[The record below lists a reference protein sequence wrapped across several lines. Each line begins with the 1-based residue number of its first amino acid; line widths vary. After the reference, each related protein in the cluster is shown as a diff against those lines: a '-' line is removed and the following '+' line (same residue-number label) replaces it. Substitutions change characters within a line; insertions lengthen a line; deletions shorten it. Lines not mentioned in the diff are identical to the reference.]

1 MKIITDNW
9 LRFFT
14 ISFFTAFFCAF
25 TFLFFV
31 PDRQLSAPDI
41 ARNTYRSEVISCAP
55 EIFLNPL
62 NGSLEEVAI
71 NDNSKPAGEFRNGIY
86 YINLEARVGYWYP
99 ETHEGHPIKIKAFA
113 EIGKQLQVPG
123 PLIRVPEGTEIR
135 ATVRNSIEV
144 PLVLYGFI
152 SRPGKFRDSIIINEG
167 ETKEIVFNAG
177 PAGTFLYTV
186 RDTTEKLIPSAI
198 TAPFMNSQL
207 YGAFIIDP
215 ANQKA
220 DPKERIFM
228 IGMCGVKRD
237 SNTIMT
243 EYVIN
248 GLSWPYTE
256 RLNYRQ
262 GDTVHWRVI
271 NTSVLIHPMHLHG
284 FPFTVNS
291 FGTGGKDS
299 IVPKEKERLVVTQFV
314 TTINNS
320 IRMTWVPEREGNWL
334 FHCHLLDHIMP
345 GSFLKNQSMDHV
357 TMNLQTHAHDGMG
370 GLMMG
375 IHVYPDKKFVKKTA
389 HKTVPEKELT
399 LVVGEQ
405 LQNPFHNPG
414 GKGFEL
420 FEKGMPVS
428 KQFSIPGPPIILT
441 KDQPVAIKI
450 INTLKEPTTIHWH
463 GLEIESYYDGVAGW
477 GNDGKRLSPLI
488 HPGDSFTVHITPPRA
503 GTFMYHTHMHDKQLL
518 DGLYGALI
526 VLNPGEIYHPERDK
540 IFLVSQAGSN
550 PIFTKDWSRGFSNVH
565 YLLNGS
571 NNPEP
576 MYFKKDVSYRLRI
589 INISA
594 QQTDYFISQQSG
606 FFISLKHD
614 DKPVKWKLIAIDG
627 MDLPQR
633 LFEIR
638 EANRQRAGHGSTIDF
653 EFTPSQPGD
662 YRFEAKIAQALQVT
676 QMIKVGE

>member
-1 MKIITDNW
+1 MKIISENW

-14 ISFFTAFFCAF
+14 ISFFAT
-25 TFLFFV
+25 LFFV
-31 PDRQLSAPDI
+31 FTFAFFVPNKPISAPDL
-41 ARNTYRSEVISCAP
+41 AGNMYSPGVISCAP
-55 EIFLNPL
+55 EIFQNSPD
-62 NGSLEEVAI
+62 GSLEEVAI
-71 NDNSKPAGEFRNGIY
+71 NDNGKPAGEFRNGIY
-86 YINLEARVGYWYP
+86 YINLEARMGYWYP
-99 ETHEGHPIKIKAFA
+99 ETHAGNPIKIKAFA
-113 EIGKQLQVPG
+113 EMGKQLQVPG
-123 PLIRVPEGTEIR
+123 PLIRVPEGTAIR
-135 ATVRNSIEV
+135 ATVRNSIEE

-152 SRPGKFRDSIIINEG
+152 SRPGKFRDSLIINEG

-177 PAGTFLYTV
+177 SPGTFLYTV
-186 RDTTEKLIPSAI
+186 RDTSEKLIPSVI

-228 IGMCGVKRD
+228 IGMCGVQRD

-262 GDTVHWRVI
+262 GDTLHWRVI

-314 TTINNS
+314 TTINNA
-320 IRMTWVPEREGNWL
+320 IRMTWVPEKEGNWL

-345 GSFLKNQSMDHV
+345 RSFLRNQPMDPAS
-357 TMNLQTHAHDGMG
+357 MNLQTHAHDGMG

-375 IHVYPDKKFVKKTA
+375 IHINPGKKFANKSVQKTG
-389 HKTVPEKELT
+389 PERALT

-405 LQNPFHNPG
+405 LQNPFHNPA
-414 GKGFEL
+414 GKGFQL
-420 FEKGMPVS
+420 LEKGMPGS

-477 GNDGKRLSPLI
+477 GNEGKKLSPLI
-488 HPGDSFTVHITPPRA
+488 QPGDSFTVHITPPRA
-503 GTFMYHTHMHDKQLL
+503 GTFMYHTHMHNKQLL

-526 VLNPGEIYHPERDK
+526 VLNPGETNHPERDK
-540 IFLVSQAGSN
+540 IFLLSQGGSI
-550 PIFTKDWSRGFSNVH
+550 PFFTMDWSQGFNNVH
-565 YLLNGS
+565 YLMNGS
-571 NNPEP
+571 NHPET
-576 MYFKKDVSYRLRI
+576 MYLTKGVSYRLRI

-594 QQTDYFISQQSG
+594 QLTDYFISQQSG

-614 DKPVKWKLIAIDG
+614 DSPIKWKLIAMDG
-627 MDLPQR
+627 MDLPAR

-638 EANRQRAGHGSTIDF
+638 VADRQRAGHGSTIDF
-653 EFTPSQPGD
+653 EFTPDQPGD

-676 QMIKVGE
+676 QMIKVEE